1 VSQTSCIRHPENAR
15 FLKIYQWQLDFC
27 DGNAC
32 AAALMSYFEFCHN
45 GKLHQLE
52 QSRTLND
59 ALEKISQGRTQV
71 ETLLQWHTLPDLE
84 KAVLF
89 YKREK
94 ISQGVKL
101 LESKGVIELHS
112 NPDPRLWFDRTQHYL
127 FLPEKVNAWI
137 NERFPADRE
146 CIIGKSM
153 MPGERGISP
162 SIIGKST
169 MHDRK
174 NDNVQQLRKIDIEV
188 KQESPKNPSK
198 ETTTT
203 SVERS
208 TPVALA
214 SPVVVV
220 SSLASEEDS
229 DQEITDKLLA
239 EFGEFSRTDACK
251 IAEQVTHS
259 RGYILDAAEG
269 ARAYAVSHRVRNRAG
284 LFIRA
289 LKEGWKAPKTSEP
302 SKRQKYQP
310 AIPDPP
316 LSSEKKQA
324 EVAQM
329 EERLETAKARW
340 ILADADQRST
350 WLERMDTISRKLAPM
365 NGSEPRRGFLLC
377 LAAILESGHSA
388 I

>member
-1 VSQTSCIRHPENAR
+1 MRWRKTP
-15 FLKIYQWQLDFC
+15 
-27 DGNAC
+27 
-32 AAALMSYFEFCHN
+32 
-45 GKLHQLE
+45 
-52 QSRTLND
+52 
-59 ALEKISQGRTQV
+59 QGRTQV

-146 CIIGKSM
+146 CIVGKSM
-153 MPGERGISP
+153 MPGERAISP
-162 SIIGKST
+162 GIFEKST

-174 NDNVQQLRKIDIEV
+174 SDNVQQSRKIDIEV
-188 KQESPKNPSK
+188 EQESPKNPPK

-208 TPVALA
+208 TAVASA

-239 EFGEFSRTDACK
+239 EFGEFSRTDARR

-259 RGYILDAAEG
+259 RGYVLDAAEG
-269 ARAYAVSHRVRNRAG
+269 ARAYATSHRVRNRAG
-284 LFIRA
+284 LFMRA
-289 LKEGWKAPKTSEP
+289 LKEGWKAPKASEP
-302 SKRQKYQP
+302 PKRQQYQP

-316 LSSEKKQA
+316 LSSEEKQA

-329 EERLETAKARW
+329 EMRLETAKARW
-340 ILADADQRST
+340 IQAGADQRST
-350 WLERMDTISRKLAPM
+350 WLERMDTVSRKLAPM

-377 LAAILESGHSA
+377 LAAILESAREMKSTLQSSELTAGRA
-388 I
+388 IAA